1 MSRIIDFHNHLMP
14 DVDDGAQSIAE
25 SCGALTAFAAE
36 GVPTVITTPHVDG
49 TLTRDADAL
58 AERLG
63 ELDAAWAQLNAHAHE
78 HHPDMNVLRGVEL
91 MLDTPQ
97 PCLEDERLRL
107 AGGVFVLLE
116 FPFMSVPPRSAA
128 AIADI
133 RNEGVLPIIA
143 HPERYSGLSA
153 DLAIADAWRRAGAYL
168 QINGASLIGRYGP
181 DARRFAWSFVE
192 RGWADYVGSDYHA
205 RGPLNVAQYRHALEE
220 FASPE
225 HAQMLLEVNP
235 ARLLAGERPV
245 PLPQVKLKR
254 SLWGRMSEMLRSI

>member
-14 DVDDGAQSIAE
+14 AVDDGAQSIAD
-25 SCGALTAFAAE
+25 SCAALSAFAAE

-49 TLTRDADAL
+49 SVTRDADAL

-63 ELDAAWAQLNAHAHE
+63 ELDVAWVQLSAHARE
-78 HHPDMNVLRGVEL
+78 HHPNMKVLRGVEL

-97 PCLEDERLRL
+97 PYLHDERLRL

-128 AIADI
+128 VIADI
-133 RNEGVLPIIA
+133 RNDGMLPIIA

-153 DLAIADAWRRAGAYL
+153 DLAIADAWRRAGAYV
-168 QINGASLIGRYGP
+168 QVNGASLIGRYGP
-181 DARRFAWSFVE
+181 DARRYAWTLVE
-192 RGWADYVGSDYHA
+192 RGWADFMGSDYHA
-205 RGPLNVAQYRHALEE
+205 RGPLNVAQYRNALEE

-225 HAQMLLEVNP
+225 HAQILLEVNP

-245 PLPQVKLKR
+245 PLPHIKLKR
-254 SLWGRMSEMLRSI
+254 SLWGRMTEMLRSI